1 LRSVTRDH
9 SFREAVNWQNRA
21 ALANAVVKVAENVP
35 TKPSAAR
42 RREEAVAS
50 YWQRYCAKNDTI
62 GFFGPLAWGRVSDE
76 GPPLAVR
83 SGGLV
88 RDRVV
93 HLEAWGIQAL
103 AETIDSELRIPT
115 GPHAE
120 RDLRAALEMH
130 PDSSISERG
139 FAMLERLE
147 SARDALDAAA
157 PETLDA
163 ALRALDATFV
173 ELTGREPVRNPG
185 RAYGAR
191 TLAYVDCMRDLD
203 VTIGPALVNDMA
215 PALQVLFEAGRWY
228 CGQANAIAQRVIK
241 RSLPAGG
248 RAPFVPVLAQVMR
261 SLMQLRPELAGEVAE
276 LQRRLAD
283 VLADSKPSTVG
294 ARAAAVFA
302 DRRPAWRHGRFQ
314 STDLQIAARDE
325 AAVAAGEFLAVIG
338 DVHPGANPLAQAAL
352 ANRHPDPPAMLR
364 SIVNVVGRG
373 VPVLLP
379 PYGPGLGVDAR
390 TAPVTPDGG
399 VYIAALPGT
408 RAGESQRTWLPDEL
422 FAEAGDLVDRRGQLR
437 VPLLEV
443 FWLPI
448 FTAALGAFDLSPDQP
463 HAPRVTVGRTVL
475 RRESWT
481 VPACD
486 VPQRAQDVPSF
497 ARDRGMPRRVFTK
510 SPLERK
516 PMYLDIDSPAL
527 ARILCRQARHAAAA
541 APATQIRFTEMLPTP
556 EQCWLQDPDGQRYV
570 SELRIVAVDQN
581 VRQA

>member
-1 LRSVTRDH
+1 
-9 SFREAVNWQNRA
+9 
-21 ALANAVVKVAENVP
+21 
-35 TKPSAAR
+35 
-42 RREEAVAS
+42 
-50 YWQRYCAKNDTI
+50 
-62 GFFGPLAWGRVSDE
+62 
-76 GPPLAVR
+76 
-83 SGGLV
+83 
-88 RDRVV
+88 
-93 HLEAWGIQAL
+93 
-103 AETIDSELRIPT
+103 
-115 GPHAE
+115 
-120 RDLRAALEMH
+120 
-130 PDSSISERG
+130 
-139 FAMLERLE
+139 
-147 SARDALDAAA
+147 
-157 PETLDA
+157 
-163 ALRALDATFV
+163 
-173 ELTGREPVRNPG
+173 
-185 RAYGAR
+185 
-191 TLAYVDCMRDLD
+191 MRDLD

-261 SLMQLRPELAGEVAE
+261 SLMQLPPELAGEVAE

-352 ANRHPDPPAMLR
+352 VNRHPDPPAMLR

-399 VYIAALPGT
+399 VYIAALPDT

-422 FAEAGDLVDRRGQLR
+422 FVEAGDLVDRRGQLR

-448 FTAALGAFDLSPDQP
+448 FTFTAALGAFDLSPDQP

-481 VPACD
+481 VPARD
-486 VPQRAQDVPSF
+486 VPQRAQEVPSF

-541 APATQIRFTEMLPTP
+541 APATQIRFTEMLRAP